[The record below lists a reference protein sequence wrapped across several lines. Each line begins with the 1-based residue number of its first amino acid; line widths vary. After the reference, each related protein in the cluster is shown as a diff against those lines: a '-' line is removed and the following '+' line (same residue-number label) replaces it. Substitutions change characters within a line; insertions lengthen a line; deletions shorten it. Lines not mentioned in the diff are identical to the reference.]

1 MRLQALLLERPLLL
15 EQLLLLPLL
24 PLLVHR
30 LLLPPG
36 IDLPLLVVL
45 VVLRQA
51 GQGDSKAEK
60 RHHLRSS
67 RVWAP
72 EGRVNDKAFHVN
84 QKTRR
89 HPAGASSSTLRQL

>member
-1 MRLQALLLERPLLL
+1 MVVGELVPRSRLARRLWLLVVVVVLLQALLLERPLLL

-45 VVLRQA
+45 RQA
-51 GQGDSKAEK
+51 GQGDSKAGD
-60 RHHLRSS
+60 RHADRQRGFGARGGSRS
-67 RVWAP
+67 
-72 EGRVNDKAFHVN
+72 K
-84 QKTRR
+84 
-89 HPAGASSSTLRQL
+89 L

>member
-1 MRLQALLLERPLLL
+1 MVVGELVPRSRLARRLWLLVVVLLLQALLLERPLLL

-45 VVLRQA
+45 RQA
-51 GQGDSKAEK
+51 GQGDSKAE
-60 RHHLRSS
+60 RHDD
-67 RVWAP
+67 P
-72 EGRVNDKAFHVN
+72 
-84 QKTRR
+84 
-89 HPAGASSSTLRQL
+89 

>member
-1 MRLQALLLERPLLL
+1 MVVGELVPRSRLARRLWLLVVVVLLQALLLERPLLL

-51 GQGDSKAEK
+51 GQGDSKAEE
-60 RHHLRSS
+60 RHR
-67 RVWAP
+67 P
-72 EGRVNDKAFHVN
+72 
-84 QKTRR
+84 
-89 HPAGASSSTLRQL
+89 